1 MNNCIIYSKKFDN
14 LTDGFNE
21 LVKYVPSV
29 KDYIDIS
36 TLENVTEEAI
46 IDVLIAK
53 LKENISVTANPN
65 FPFTYSFKC
74 DMYGVTFDTD
84 KRLSFGWKPRR
95 DENGNVFYIMR
106 ALFPLRKVQ
115 STSEHNLLNDGWK
128 DRIHKKEFTKP
139 NGKLNNKEKGDVDG
153 GDED

>member
-1 MNNCIIYSKKFDN
+1 MNNCIIYSKKFDS

-21 LVKYVPSV
+21 LTKYVPSV
-29 KDYIDIS
+29 KDYIDIEKI
-36 TLENVTEEAI
+36 ENVTEETL

-53 LKENISVTANPN
+53 LKENISVTDNPN
-65 FPFTYSFKC
+65 FPYTYSFKC

-84 KRLSFGWKPRR
+84 KRFSFGWKPRH

-106 ALFPLRKVQ
+106 VLFPLRKVQ

-128 DRIHKKEFTKP
+128 DRIHKNEITKSKF
-139 NGKLNNKEKGDVDG
+139 NNNKEKADG
-153 GDED
+153 GEENNE